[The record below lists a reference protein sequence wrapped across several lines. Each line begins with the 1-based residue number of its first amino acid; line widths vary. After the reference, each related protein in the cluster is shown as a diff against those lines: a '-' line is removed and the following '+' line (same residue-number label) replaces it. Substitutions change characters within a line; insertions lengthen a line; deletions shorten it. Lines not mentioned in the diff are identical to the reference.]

1 MLLEILTA
9 TKIGLNKMLKQIN
22 ASQINGF
29 IFYSDLFDFLKE
41 TVLELDDVKEYILDK
56 DIIDAINCIKTELN
70 FLDVKVT
77 KNNIDSIKTHFNK
90 LVELA
95 LFLNGCQW
103 NDKIITDESYDYKI
117 SRLIK
122 SIVEDVKAL
131 QIKINSN
138 LVREIFIKK
147 RIK

>member
-1 MLLEILTA
+1 MLSNGLKDFADKNILLLQGPIGPFFYRFAKKLKKERATVYKINFNGGDFLFYPFSSVSYTKSLENF
-9 TKIGLNKMLKQIN
+9 GP
-22 ASQINGF
+22 
-29 IFYSDLFDFLKE
+29 FLKE
-41 TVLELDDVKEYILDK
+41 F
-56 DIIDAINCIKTELN
+56 CI
-70 FLDVKVT
+70 

>member
-1 MLLEILTA
+1 
-9 TKIGLNKMLKQIN
+9 MLKQIN

-29 IFYSDLFDFLKE
+29 ILNSDLFDFIKE
-41 TVLELDDVKEYILDK
+41 TVLELDEVKEYISDK

-70 FLDVKVT
+70 FIDVKVT
-77 KNNIDSIKTHFNK
+77 KNNIDSIKIHFNK

-95 LFLNGCQW
+95 LFLIGCQW
-103 NDKIITDESYDYKI
+103 TDKIITNESYNYKI

-131 QIKINSN
+131 QIKLNNN
-138 LVREIFIKK
+138 LIKEIFIKK